1 MADEFF
7 IDWRAH
13 AATQSD
19 KFYKTTLW
27 RGAQMMTGLNCLAP
41 GQTQKVHAHEGA
53 DKLYFVLEGSGQFT
67 IGDETRAAVAGMLVI
82 APAGVPH
89 GVANEGAE
97 RLTLLIAIAPRPK

>member
-1 MADEFF
+1 MADKFF

-27 RGAQMMTGLNCLAP
+27 QGAHLMAGLNCLAP
-41 GQTQKVHAHEGA
+41 GQTQKLHTHNGA
-53 DKLYFVLEGSGQFT
+53 DKFYFVLEGSGQFT
-67 IGDETRAAVAGMLVI
+67 IGDETRPAATGTLVI

-89 GVANEGAE
+89 GVVNNGAE
-97 RLTLLIAIAPRPK
+97 RLTLLIAIAPGPK

>member
-13 AATQSD
+13 TNTCPD

-27 RGAQMMTGLNCLAP
+27 QGTQIMTGLNCLAS

-67 IGDETRAAVAGMLVI
+67 IGDEIRAAAAGMLVI

-89 GVANEGAE
+89 GVANDGAE
-97 RLTLLIAIAPRPK
+97 RLTLLIAIAPGPK